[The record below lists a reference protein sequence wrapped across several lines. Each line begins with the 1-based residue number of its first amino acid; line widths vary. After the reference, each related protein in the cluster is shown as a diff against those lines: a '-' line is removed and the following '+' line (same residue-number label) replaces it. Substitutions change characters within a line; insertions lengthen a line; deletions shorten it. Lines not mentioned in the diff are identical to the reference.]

1 MVRFEGGGNDGSL
14 PHQTDK
20 GAKEEKISKIK
31 RESRSIHPVG
41 SSLYMHIALYLY
53 L

>member
-20 GAKEEKISKIK
+20 GAKGKIK